1 MATDLFTPE
10 TASTE
15 ALAAAFDAALFDVA
29 VDPDGDLI
37 VRDRYTTVVALHSA
51 GLLRFTC
58 VFGVRAGAPEEAGH
72 ALCNRINDVLVVVRA
87 SLHDATTLV
96 IDWYLPLSGGIAK
109 KAVVRAFRRF
119 VEITATIGRFDDD
132 DLLE

>member
-1 MATDLFTPE
+1 MRNTNKEMVVELVLGI
-10 TASTE
+10 
-15 ALAAAFDAALFDVA
+15 ALSL
-29 VDPDGDLI
+29 GMN
-37 VRDRYTTVVALHSA
+37 VALHSA

-58 VFGVRAGAPEEAGH
+58 VFGVRASTPEEAGH

-87 SLHDATTLV
+87 SMHDATTLV